1 MSIQT
6 HLSADSSALTIE
18 ILGRFDFSAHHDFR
32 SAYIDRLPVP
42 QRFCV
47 DLAGTVV
54 VDSAALGM
62 LLLLRDHA
70 NSHKSTVCIMNA
82 NETVSEILDVS
93 CFDRLFEIL

>member
-6 HLSADSSALTIE
+6 HLSADGSALTIAVR
-18 ILGRFDFSAHHDFR
+18 GRFDFNAHHDFR
-32 SAYIDRLPVP
+32 SAYVDSQPVP
-42 QRFCV
+42 KRFCV
-47 DLAGTVV
+47 DLTDTFV

-82 NETVSEILDVS
+82 NETVSEILDIS